1 MTYPRAANFGL
12 GLSAR
17 ISIFAAEARRRES

>member
-17 ISIFAAEARRRES
+17 ISIFAAEAHRGES